1 MREKGEEGASFK
13 EFQQVL
19 PNLSRDQI
27 TVLLRGLRKE
37 NRAYC
42 AGKTSASRWF
52 AGPMSAA
59 EIEEWHFQLNTKLET
74 ILRLSLKLIASW
86 KKYHFD
92 KSLRSL
98 APVGLED
105 ILRDVV
111 PQNVPRWT
119 STCQLDPTKSKE
131 IDVYLQSS
139 ASNDAEQPVS
149 DNNLTFAY

>member
-1 MREKGEEGASFK
+1 MREKGKEGASFK

-59 EIEEWHFQLNTKLET
+59 EIEE
-74 ILRLSLKLIASW
+74 
-86 KKYHFD
+86 
-92 KSLRSL
+92 
-98 APVGLED
+98 
-105 ILRDVV
+105 
-111 PQNVPRWT
+111 
-119 STCQLDPTKSKE
+119 
-131 IDVYLQSS
+131 
-139 ASNDAEQPVS
+139 
-149 DNNLTFAY
+149 